1 MLNLGG
7 KKQGSKTS
15 PLSILHLNLVFQR
28 FAIGECHVLFNTFF
42 YILVDADKVNS
53 K

>member
-15 PLSILHLNLVFQR
+15 PLGMLHLNPVFQR
-28 FAIGECHVLFNTFF
+28 FAIGECHILCNAFF
-42 YILVDADKVNS
+42 IY
-53 K
+53 